1 MDAKIVAMKAAQEFL
16 GRALTLQR
24 EIENKK
30 RRIQTLR
37 DMATS
42 TTGTM
47 SDMPRSDSP
56 NLQRMETVL
65 CKAADLEFEVD
76 VDKARLDLLKA
87 DITEVLSD
95 LEDFREQQVLYAR
108 YVAGMEWNSIATECG
123 CARATAIRHHHS
135 GLSHIAEIMKNH
147 PGKMILG

>member
-30 RRIQTLR
+30 RRIQMLR

-147 PGKMILG
+147 PEKMILG

>member
-1 MDAKIVAMKAAQEFL
+1 MTLPVCLYVGTKVVRFGDATKKA
-16 GRALTLQR
+16 
-24 EIENKK
+24 
-30 RRIQTLR
+30 
-37 DMATS
+37 
-42 TTGTM
+42 
-47 SDMPRSDSP
+47 
-56 NLQRMETVL
+56 V
-65 CKAADLEFEVD
+65 
-76 VDKARLDLLKA
+76 LLKA

-147 PGKMILG
+147 PEKMILG

>member
-1 MDAKIVAMKAAQEFL
+1 MDANTVAMKTAQEFL

-135 GLSHIAEIMKNH
+135 GLSHIAERKKNH
-147 PGKMILG
+147 PEKMILG